1 MWNKTP
7 SIPWKRKLTLPQRR
21 AAYSKSLPL
30 PVGGA
35 ESVSCLPQTRRHLF
49 IVNSHRWE
57 QLVDVY
63 CGDLRAVYQKASTGE
78 TQSTWSSGEIFYRK
92 RRSSRWVRPAS
103 CPGGAAL
110 QLYWGFFGFVMT
122 SEQGSVMLTFDLE
135 EWTTGQE
142 CRVERS
148 TETFTSPSP
157 AFNQRCN
164 EQDSIDNFT
173 VYWN

>member
-1 MWNKTP
+1 MWNETP
-7 SIPWKRKLTLPQRR
+7 SIPWKRKLTLPQHR
-21 AAYSKSLPL
+21 AVYSKSLPL

-35 ESVSCLPQTRRHLF
+35 ESVSCFPQKRRHLF
-49 IVNSHRWE
+49 IVKSHRWE

-63 CGDLRAVYQKASTGE
+63 CGALRACSPESLHRGNAIDLVERRDFLSETEELPPSPSRQLSRRCRASTLLG
-78 TQSTWSSGEIFYRK
+78 I
-92 RRSSRWVRPAS
+92 
-103 CPGGAAL
+103 
-110 QLYWGFFGFVMT
+110 FGFVMT
-122 SEQGSVMLTFDLE
+122 AEQGSVMLTFDLE